1 MPEPI
6 DLERELRAIAPRP
19 RPEFRANL
27 DTQVAQGFPR
37 PARGWRLP
45 RLQILVP
52 ALGTGLAA
60 VLAVAV
66 VLGTRGGSDD
76 ATTSSPG
83 VAVQRESAAPAPQ
96 ADSGAAAHRAGPGGR
111 AAASSAPRAWS
122 SAPAP
127 GASRRSP
134 TASCARRSGS
144 AGSSRR
150 RRSAATAGGGTAT
163 FTLRIPA
170 ARLDD
175 AMAELSRL
183 GTVRSIEGSTQD
195 LTGHLRRH
203 ELAARGR
210 TDAAQGDRREA
221 RDRVGRRGRPAAD
234 PARGRDRG
242 GRAPRA
248 PAARAARPDDLRD
261 RRPDRRSAPASGAVT
276 PPADGPWTPGDAWRD
291 ARRGLEV
298 AAGDPHRGRELRG
311 AAGRCSRGSPCGC
324 GGAGA
329 TPCST
334 RCRRSSCSRRRSA
347 ARRR

>member
-96 ADSGAAAHRAGPGGR
+96 ADSGAAAI
-111 AAASSAPRAWS
+111 
-122 SAPAP
+122 APAP
-127 GASRRSP
+127 EEGRRVE
-134 TASCARRSGS
+134 
-144 AGSSRR
+144 
-150 RRSAATAGGGTAT
+150 RSARLELGARAGRFQAVSDGVVRTTQRFGGFVSTSQIGRDGGGGTAT

-195 LTGHLRRH
+195 LTGTYDATSSRLADARTRRRAIVAKLATASGAEADRLRTRLATATAEVERLERRQR
-203 ELAARGR
+203 ELRARTTYATVDLTVIG
-210 TDAAQGDRREA
+210 A
-221 RDRVGRRGRPAAD
+221 R
-234 PARGRDRG
+234 
-242 GRAPRA
+242 
-248 PAARAARPDDLRD
+248 
-261 RRPDRRSAPASGAVT
+261 SGAVT
-276 PPADGPWTPGDAWRD
+276 PPADGPWTPADAWRD

-298 AAGDPHRGRELRG
+298 AAGILIVVASFAVPLGLL
-311 AAGRCSRGSPCGC
+311 AWLALWL
-324 GGAGA
+324 
-329 TPCST
+329 
-334 RCRRSSCSRRRSA
+334 RRR
-347 ARRR
+347 RRDAVLD

>member
-19 RPEFRANL
+19 RPEFRASL

-37 PARGWRLP
+37 PERRLRLP

-76 ATTSSPG
+76 TMTSSPG

-96 ADSGAAAHRAGPGGR
+96 ADSGAAGV
-111 AAASSAPRAWS
+111 
-122 SAPAP
+122 APAP
-127 GASRRSP
+127 EGRRVE
-134 TASCARRSGS
+134 
-144 AGSSRR
+144 
-150 RRSAATAGGGTAT
+150 RSARLELGARAGRFQAVTDGVVHTTQRFGGFVATSQIGRDGAGGTAT

-175 AMAELSRL
+175 AIAELSRL

-195 LTGHLRRH
+195 LTGSYDATSSRLQDARTRRRAIVAK
-203 ELAARGR
+203 LA
-210 TDAAQGDRREA
+210 T
-221 RDRVGRRGRPAAD
+221 
-234 PARGRDRG
+234 
-242 GRAPRA
+242 
-248 PAARAARPDDLRD
+248 
-261 RRPDRRSAPASGAVT
+261 ASGSEADRLRTRLATATAEVDRLERRQRELRART
-276 PPADGPWTPGDAWRD
+276 TYATVDLTVVGARSGVVAPPADGPWTPGDAWRD

-298 AAGDPHRGRELRG
+298 AAGILIVVASFAVPLGLL
-311 AAGRCSRGSPCGC
+311 AWLAVWL
-324 GGAGA
+324 
-329 TPCST
+329 
-334 RCRRSSCSRRRSA
+334 RRR
-347 ARRR
+347 RRDAVLD